1 MTINERVREVRKSKG
16 LTLEKFGQPLGL
28 KKSALSVIE
37 NGINNA
43 SEQLIK
49 SICREYSI
57 DENWLRTGEGDMSS
71 LELDEDTVLIESLLN
86 DVDEPVYE
94 LIKKFMKLY
103 NSFNLAERAVLQKLA
118 LGLLEEQNK
127 KNSDGDTNE

>member
-1 MTINERVREVRKSKG
+1 MKNSVS
-16 LTLEKFGQPLGL
+16 LLGL

-71 LELDEDTVLIESLLN
+71 LELDEDTVLVESLLN

-94 LIKKFMKLY
+94 LIKKFIKLY
-103 NSFNLAERAVLQKLA
+103 NSFNPAERAVLQKLA